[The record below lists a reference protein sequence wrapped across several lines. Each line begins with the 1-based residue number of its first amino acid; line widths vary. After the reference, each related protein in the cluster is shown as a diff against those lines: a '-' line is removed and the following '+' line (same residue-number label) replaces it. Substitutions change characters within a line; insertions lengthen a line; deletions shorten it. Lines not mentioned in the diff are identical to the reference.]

1 MDLWDAP
8 TRRVGEERQS
18 TAMTSLEGRGGFRR
32 TSVQYSTARRPRA
45 HCRMLLYRTCE
56 RHERNSAH
64 DSGTTP
70 HSTQQ
75 FRLEYHTERET
86 PSPETCVELT
96 LGLPCGALINGENIF
111 PVPECR
117 RKKETMQKECRLMQC
132 GPRPSAG

>member
-1 MDLWDAP
+1 
-8 TRRVGEERQS
+8 
-18 TAMTSLEGRGGFRR
+18 
-32 TSVQYSTARRPRA
+32 
-45 HCRMLLYRTCE
+45 MLLYRTCE

-96 LGLPCGALINGENIF
+96 LGLRSANQRGENVF

-117 RKKETMQKECRLMQC
+117 RKKGMQKECSAAPDPVLVRNA
-132 GPRPSAG
+132 PRSLVYLTSTVRDL

>member
-96 LGLPCGALINGENIF
+96 RLACGALINAVRMFFLCLNAEGKK
-111 PVPECR
+111 ECR
-117 RKKETMQKECRLMQC
+117 RN
-132 GPRPSAG
+132 AD